1 MLVQPRVQ
9 AVFPLREKEASFLVE
24 LKKNNGGGGGGE
36 IKHSQP
42 GIHQSQKLN
51 EILKNSSFRC
61 SRNILNHLEK
71 AGCSITCCGSLST
84 LLAAG
89 CLHLLGRPLKRQR
102 ERPEHSPCRGARP
115 QRRAVAGL
123 SNHCSHGIH

>member
-1 MLVQPRVQ
+1 M
-9 AVFPLREKEASFLVE
+9 EA
-24 LKKNNGGGGGGE
+24 GGGGE

-89 CLHLLGRPLKRQR
+89 HLHLLGRPLKRQR
-102 ERPEHSPCRGARP
+102 ERPEHSPAQVHVHKGGLWQVCLTTAAMVYTNKSAHHRWTANMQYLATLYCRWTCTGT
-115 QRRAVAGL
+115 
-123 SNHCSHGIH
+123 